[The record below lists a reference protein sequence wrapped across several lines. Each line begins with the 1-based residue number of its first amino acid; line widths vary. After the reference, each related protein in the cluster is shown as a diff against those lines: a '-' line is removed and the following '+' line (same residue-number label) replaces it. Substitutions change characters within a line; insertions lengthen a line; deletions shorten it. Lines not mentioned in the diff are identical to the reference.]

1 MATGSNERNGR
12 APDQASDDQAPRGPT
27 QGEHET
33 DAPPPGG
40 PTAGDPTARDEATSD
55 QRGAGQSLVRVIDGH
70 NDVLARAF
78 ENARYDFVE
87 GTESYHLDLPAAL
100 ESGFAG
106 GLFAI
111 FIPPAEKE
119 TKKPRS
125 FGNKLSTPGSV
136 PLERAQRATALMFSQ
151 LRRYAER
158 AHGRFYIARS
168 VAELRRALHGNA
180 VAALCHMEGAEA
192 IDSDLAALDLFYE
205 AGLRSLGITW
215 SRSNRFGCGV
225 PFGFD
230 RDPDIGPGLT
240 KAGLSLVKRC
250 NELGVMLDVSHLNA
264 KGFRDVARTSRA
276 PIVASHSNAW
286 RVSRSTR
293 NLTDEQ
299 LAAIHDSDGLVGVN
313 FGVPF
318 LRADGGT
325 QDDTPLAVFREHI
338 EYLAERVGLERIG
351 LGSDFD
357 GVVIPKE
364 IGSVRGLPKLIAAL
378 REWDYSEAEIA
389 GIAHGNW
396 LRVLGQTLK

>member
-1 MATGSNERNGR
+1 MR
-12 APDQASDDQAPRGPT
+12 
-27 QGEHET
+27 QGEPKT
-33 DAPPPGG
+33 RAD
-40 PTAGDPTARDEATSD
+40 
-55 QRGAGQSLVRVIDGH
+55 GASLVPVIDGH

-87 GTESYHLDLPAAL
+87 GTESYHLDLPGAL

-111 FIPPAEKE
+111 FIPPSEKE

-125 FGNKLSTPGSV
+125 FGDKLSTPGRV
-136 PLERAQRATALMFSQ
+136 PLERAQRAAALMFSQ

-168 VAELRRALHGNA
+168 VGDLRRSLHGNA

-215 SRSNRFGCGV
+215 SRSNRFGTGV

-240 KAGLSLVKRC
+240 KAGRDLVRRC
-250 NELGVMLDVSHLNA
+250 NELGIMLDVSHLNA
-264 KGFRDVARTSRA
+264 GGFRDLARTTRA

-286 RVSRSTR
+286 GVSKSTR

-299 LAAIHDSDGLVGVN
+299 LAAIRDSDGLVGVN

-318 LRADGGT
+318 LRSDGGT
-325 QDDTPLAVFREHI
+325 GEDTPLTVFRKHI
-338 EYLAERVGLERIG
+338 EYLAERIGIERIG

-357 GVVIPKE
+357 GVVIPRE
-364 IGSVRGLPKLIAAL
+364 IGSVRGLPRLIAAL
-378 REWDYSEAEIA
+378 REWGYSEEEIT
-389 GIAHGNW
+389 GIAHRNW